1 MTLQYDPDFLA
12 EAGPKLK
19 LMESVPKPALHDV
32 ATRRAWTASLCSPLP
47 PIPDNM
53 ERLIYHIPTEDG
65 FQLPIHHFR
74 LRNKPSLKGE
84 PAILHIHG
92 GGFISLTAEQL
103 SPTHVGAVSRTGVQ
117 ILTVDYRLA
126 PEHPY
131 PTPVN
136 DCWTALKW
144 LWANSSQLSID
155 PTRIALMGE
164 SAGGGICAGLTI
176 MAREKE
182 LHPPI
187 AKQILVNPMIDD
199 RTRTNHAGK
208 LAFWDEI
215 DNETAWTAYLGE
227 DMGTDRIDA
236 YAAPARVESVVGL
249 PPLYLE
255 CGQLDIFLP
264 EGMNYAFRFMKAN
277 ISVELH
283 TYPGLPHGFEGLAP
297 SISATKK
304 CYANRDRA
312 ISNF

>member
-1 MTLQYDPDFLA
+1 MTLQYDPEFLA

-19 LMESVPKPALHDV
+19 LMGSVPKPALHDV
-32 ATRRAWTASLCSPLP
+32 ATRRAWTESLCSPLP

-74 LRNKPSLKGE
+74 LWNKPNLKGE

-103 SPTHVGAVSRTGVQ
+103 SPDHVGAVSRTGVQ

-131 PTPVN
+131 PTP
-136 DCWTALKW
+136 
-144 LWANSSQLSID
+144 LSID

-176 MAREKE
+176 MAREKQ
-182 LHPPI
+182 LQPPI
-187 AKQILVNPMIDD
+187 AKQILIYPMIDD

-227 DMGTDRIDA
+227 DMGTDRVDA
-236 YAAPARVESVVGL
+236 YAAPVRVESVVGL

-255 CGQLDIFLP
+255 CGQLDLFLP
-264 EGMNYAFRFMKAN
+264 EGMNYAFRFIKFIKAN
-277 ISVELH
+277 IPVEFH
-283 TYPGLPHGFEGLAP
+283 MYPGLPHGFEGLAP

-312 ISNF
+312 ISKF